1 MREGVDGGE
10 EDRKNSLERATSF
23 PLSPLFRADT
33 ALEMQTLELCGGGR
47 SGLDLCHLD
56 MAASFWQLR

>member
-33 ALEMQTLELCGGGR
+33 ALEMQTWQFISFVEELPAN
-47 SGLDLCHLD
+47 S
-56 MAASFWQLR
+56 